1 MKWLHVLPF
10 ALLLVG
16 CEGATTMTHTFH
28 NRTADTLMLLAR
40 FDSLPFYDSVHVVLP
55 PEERYTVYTYDMLG
69 KCTDCGAL
77 QLAMPWLDSLELQG
91 DAWAAYPVESNW
103 LSDVRQG
110 RSWIQFDHTLH
121 IEVGMVE

>member
-1 MKWLHVLPF
+1 MRVLNALLF

-16 CEGATTMTHTFH
+16 CEGATTMTHTFS
-28 NRTADTLMLLAR
+28 NRTADTLTLLAR
-40 FDSLPFYDSVHVVLP
+40 FDSLPFYDSVYVVLP
-55 PEERYTVYTYDMLG
+55 PAARHTVYTYDMLG

-77 QLAMPWLDSLELQG
+77 QLATPWLDSLELQG
-91 DAWAAYPVESNW
+91 DSWAAYPVESNW

-121 IEVGMVE
+121 IEIGMVE